1 MKNISDARRVC
12 ETEKNSS
19 SALLQ
24 YDNTLKYT
32 EMKCV
37 DSDLGQTEVAATP
50 ALPAV
55 TRNFLA
61 EA

>member
-1 MKNISDARRVC
+1 
-12 ETEKNSS
+12 
-19 SALLQ
+19 
-24 YDNTLKYT
+24 
-32 EMKCV
+32 V

-61 EA
+61 EAWWELSDKLMSLYCENLPVRTVAMTS